1 VDDPDLDWDWH
12 VPERDLTRPDG
23 RPGGMAALDALVAEL
38 AATALPRDRPL
49 WRFVAVRGFAPDRAA
64 GILVVHHVIADGLGT
79 VAQAMTML
87 EPVVPAP
94 AGPDAPPQRRGRDWL
109 GPARRLLATGIGLAQ
124 LATDG
129 RPSLRLPVG
138 NSAVRGFGT
147 VTLPLDEVR
156 GVARRN
162 GTRVSDVLLASVAG
176 GLRSVLGPAA
186 PDGPAT
192 LRVSVPL
199 MVRRPGAAAEGNLTA
214 AVMTNV
220 PLGPLAEPER
230 LAEVAGR
237 SRVLHTGTRALAS
250 TFVMRRVGGLMPVPV
265 HAWFA
270 RTVYGGAFFQAIVSN
285 MPGPQ
290 YPLSLAGARLVGV
303 YPILPLA
310 PRAPLAVGA
319 LSWDGALFVGIC
331 VDPALVPDAAALA
344 AAVGAAFAELSRST
358 GGAHAPTAPRRG
370 GPPADPPA
378 GLLRRARQPA
388 RRLPPDR

>member
-1 VDDPDLDWDWH
+1 
-12 VPERDLTRPDG
+12 
-23 RPGGMAALDALVAEL
+23 
-38 AATALPRDRPL
+38 
-49 WRFVAVRGFAPDRAA
+49 VAVRGFAPDRAA

-87 EPVVPAP
+87 EPVVPAARAP
-94 AGPDAPPQRRGRDWL
+94 EAPPGRRSRDWL

-138 NSAVRGFGT
+138 DSAVRGFGT
-147 VTLPLDEVR
+147 VTLSLDEVR

-176 GLRSVLGPAA
+176 GLRRALGATAPEGPAM
-186 PDGPAT
+186 
-192 LRVSVPL
+192 LRVAVPL

-220 PLGPLAEPER
+220 PLGPLPEPER
-230 LAEVAGR
+230 LAEVARR

-285 MPGPQ
+285 MPGPR

-319 LSWDGALFVGIC
+319 LSWDGALFLGIC

-358 GGAHAPTAPRRG
+358 GGAPGRPTG
-370 GPPADPPA
+370 

-388 RRLPPDR
+388 WRLPPDR